1 MARMTAE
8 TRRHVE
14 GFKAVKV
21 KHPRLA
27 EVDQQGARSQL
38 SGQEVRR
45 EEA

>member
-1 MARMTAE
+1 MLRMTHE
-8 TRRHVE
+8 TRAHLE
-14 GFKAVKV
+14 AFKAVKV